1 MRWYY
6 KLAGIAFGIF
16 LAFIAVSAVIGA
28 VVGFVLGLVLKVA
41 IAALVVGGVVYA
53 VKRARSRQHVSGKK
67 ADREVREPEY
77 SRPLP
82 RADVDHGSAP
92 FPPPARP
99 AAHDVDDDLAR
110 LKREMGSLA

>member
-6 KLAGIAFGIF
+6 KIAGIAFGIF
-16 LAFIAVSAVIGA
+16 LAFIVVSA

-53 VKRARSRQHVSGKK
+53 VKRARSGRQVPGKK

-99 AAHDVDDDLAR
+99 AAQDVDDDLAR